1 MPTAAPVPTPTS
13 AVPVAHRQGMAAR
26 SAFRL
31 VEPVST
37 QAPRMGYD
45 PVSSRPGRSMT
56 AQDGTL
62 PTTGFDLEALATVA
76 MGLVMA
82 GGGSLLAS
90 RRLRKRQHHG

>member
-1 MPTAAPVPTPTS
+1 
-13 AVPVAHRQGMAAR
+13 
-26 SAFRL
+26 
-31 VEPVST
+31 
-37 QAPRMGYD
+37 
-45 PVSSRPGRSMT
+45 MT